1 MNCSK
6 LIGDRSRFYLHCST
20 PSSSRNGVTSGACIV
35 DYSSL
40 PDHLQAPAFH
50 HKNKGRHTSP
60 SRGRARKALSGEMHE
75 LF

>member
-6 LIGDRSRFYLHCST
+6 LIVDRSRFYLHCST
-20 PSSSRNGVTSGACIV
+20 PSSSRNGVTSGACSV

-50 HKNKGRHTSP
+50 HKNKGQHTSA
-60 SRGRARKALSGEMHE
+60 SRGRAREVVPGGMHE